1 MTLAELPEPKAVVFD
16 LDGTLVDT
24 VETRIRAW
32 IEVFSEVGIRAER
45 EHVARLIGA
54 DGKRLAREV
63 AEVAGKHIDDDRAES
78 IDKRS
83 GEIYDQMNVN
93 PRAIAG
99 ARPLLMALANSS
111 LRWAIGTS
119 SRPEQVKASVASL
132 KLASEPRITDGSH
145 VEHAKPA
152 PDLLLQAAEQ
162 LKVGPAD
169 CWYVG
174 DSTWDMLA
182 ARAAGMVGV
191 GVAYGV
197 ASKAELLNSGA
208 QVVTSHRALL
218 SDLQNRRLVAS

>member
-1 MTLAELPEPKAVVFD
+1 M
-16 LDGTLVDT
+16 
-24 VETRIRAW
+24 
-32 IEVFSEVGIRAER
+32 EVFSEVGIRAER

-63 AEVAGKHIDDDRAES
+63 AEVAGKHIDDDRAEA

-83 GEIYDQMNVN
+83 GEIYDELNVN
-93 PRAIAG
+93 PRPIAG
-99 ARPLLMALANSS
+99 ARPLLTALANSS

-162 LKVGPAD
+162 LNVAPAD

-182 ARAAGMVGV
+182 ARAAGMVRV

>member
-1 MTLAELPEPKAVVFD
+1 VVFD

-32 IEVFSEVGIRAER
+32 MQVFDESGIHADR

-63 AEVAGKHIDDDRAES
+63 AAAAGKRIDDGQAEA

-83 GEIYDQMNVN
+83 GEVYDEMNVA
-93 PRAIAG
+93 PRPIHG
-99 ARPLLMALANSS
+99 ARPLLRALGHSS
-111 LRWAIGTS
+111 LPWAIATS
-119 SRPEQVKASVASL
+119 SRAQQVRASVAAL
-132 KLASEPRITDGSH
+132 RLESEPRIVDGSH

-152 PDLLLQAAEQ
+152 PDLLLVAAEQ
-162 LKVGPAD
+162 LGVAAGR

-191 GVAYGV
+191 AVPYGV
-197 ASKAELLNSGA
+197 ATKSDLKDAGA
-208 QVVTSHRALL
+208 QAVTTMRTLL
-218 SDLQNRRLVAS
+218 DDLRRRNLV

>member
-1 MTLAELPEPKAVVFD
+1 MFD

-32 IEVFSEVGIRAER
+32 MDVFSEAGIRAER

-63 AEVAGKHIDDDRAES
+63 AEVAGKTIDDGRAEA

-83 GEIYDQMNVN
+83 GEIYDQLNIN
-93 PRAIAG
+93 PRPIAG
-99 ARPLLMALANSS
+99 ARELLVALADSS

-119 SRPEQVKASVASL
+119 SRPEQVKASVAAL
-132 KLASEPRITDGSH
+132 KLPSEPRITDGSH

-152 PDLLLQAAEQ
+152 PDLLLLAADQ
-162 LKVGPAD
+162 LKVAPAD

-182 ARAAGMVGV
+182 ARAAGMVRV
-191 GVAYGV
+191 GVPYGV
-197 ASKAELLNSGA
+197 ASKSDLLNAGA
-208 QVVTSHRALL
+208 QVVTTFTALL
-218 SDLQNRRLVAS
+218 SDLQNRGRLAS

>member
-1 MTLAELPEPKAVVFD
+1 MFD

-32 IEVFSEVGIRAER
+32 MDVFSEAGIRAER

-63 AEVAGKHIDDDRAES
+63 AEVAGKTIDDGRAEA

-83 GEIYDQMNVN
+83 GEIYDQLNIN
-93 PRAIAG
+93 PRPIAG
-99 ARPLLMALANSS
+99 ARELLVALADSS

-119 SRPEQVKASVASL
+119 SRPEQVKASVAAL
-132 KLASEPRITDGSH
+132 KLPSEPRITDGSH

-152 PDLLLQAAEQ
+152 PDLLLLAADQ
-162 LKVGPAD
+162 LKVAPAD

-182 ARAAGMVGV
+182 ARAAGMVRV
-191 GVAYGV
+191 GVPYGV
-197 ASKAELLNSGA
+197 ASKPDLLNAGA
-208 QVVTSHRALL
+208 QVVTTFTALL
-218 SDLQNRRLVAS
+218 SDLQNRGRLAS

>member
-1 MTLAELPEPKAVVFD
+1 M
-16 LDGTLVDT
+16 
-24 VETRIRAW
+24 
-32 IEVFSEVGIRAER
+32 EVFSEVGIRAER

-63 AEVAGKHIDDDRAES
+63 AEVAGKHIDDDRAEA

-83 GEIYDQMNVN
+83 GEIYDQLNVN
-93 PRAIAG
+93 PRPIAG

-162 LKVGPAD
+162 LKVAPAD

-182 ARAAGMVGV
+182 ARAAGMVRV

-197 ASKAELLNSGA
+197 ASKSELLNSGA

-218 SDLQNRRLVAS
+218 SDLQMRRLVGS